1 MAGDFEAF
9 SLYVAKDLSD
19 NTSADGTLVISD
31 DTTELK
37 LIYCIP
43 RQFTKRQTD
52 TSNAQA
58 QDKTSPDTGTAKA
71 GVELRFEQERKAT
84 LVTAT
89 DVVATLL
96 KMFYTSASTNIFRK
110 ARFGLISKD
119 NPQLDVNPTAQ
130 AGYKFLDF
138 QQEPNPDNPAI
149 RIFTV
154 QLEFIGD
161 HTQLRA
167 FGKNPT

>member
-1 MAGDFEAF
+1 MTAFEDFT
-9 SLYVAKDLSD
+9 LYVADTIAANKSSQGIL
-19 NTSADGTLVISD
+19 TISN

-71 GVELRFEQERKAT
+71 GVELRFEQERKTT
-84 LVTAT
+84 LSTTT
-89 DVVATLL
+89 DVLAILL
-96 KMFYTSASTNIFRK
+96 KMFYTIASTDVFRK

-130 AGYKFLDF
+130 AGYKFIDF

-167 FGKNPT
+167 FGKTPT